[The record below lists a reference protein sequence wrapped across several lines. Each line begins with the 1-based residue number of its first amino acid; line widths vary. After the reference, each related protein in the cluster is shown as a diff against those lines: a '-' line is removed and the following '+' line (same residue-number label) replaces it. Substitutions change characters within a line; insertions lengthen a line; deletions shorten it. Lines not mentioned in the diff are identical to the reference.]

1 MFISFIN
8 KMRIRFWLIA
18 ILIPLS
24 VIARK
29 KIEHPL
35 AEIMVSYTY
44 HETFVRGSDG
54 VSERDYEF
62 LLLANTEQ
70 SKFYPPISEYLDSL
84 DSTPTGKAQY
94 EQMLSAVMPEVVRT
108 GNYSLVPSKKGHVYV
123 FKNRKESVV
132 SVYDFIGLT
141 EFGYYTEPLA
151 EMQWEVGDSTKNIL
165 GYDCIMAHANYH
177 GRQWTVWFTPE
188 IPLSEGP
195 WKLCGLPGLILEASE
210 SSGQHSF
217 MVTGIE
223 TSNKEMVPIYTP
235 SKYEKLE
242 RMELLRRQ
250 RYYRDNQETLTNASF
265 DNILGN
271 RGSANA
277 HKPVEK
283 IVTDV
288 DFLETDYRK

>member
-1 MFISFIN
+1 
-8 KMRIRFWLIA
+8 MRLSNVFSVL
-18 ILIPLS
+18 LLLVIPLS
-24 VIARK
+24 ISAKK
-29 KIEHPL
+29 KIDRPR
-35 AEIMVSYTY
+35 AEIMVSYNY

-132 SVYDFIGLT
+132 NVYDFIGLT

-165 GYDCIMAHANYH
+165 GYDCIMAHTNYH

-242 RMELLRRQ
+242 RKELLRRQ
-250 RYYRDNQETLTNASF
+250 RYNRDNQETLTNASF

-277 HKPVEK
+277 RKPVEK

>member
-1 MFISFIN
+1 
-8 KMRIRFWLIA
+8 MRISFWLIA
-18 ILIPLS
+18 IFIPLS

-123 FKNRKESVV
+123 FKNRKESVI

-151 EMQWEVGDSTKNIL
+151 EMQWEVGDSTKIIL

-242 RMELLRRQ
+242 RKELLRRQ
-250 RYYRDNQETLTNASF
+250 RYNRDNQETLTNASF

-277 HKPVEK
+277 RKPVEK

>member
-1 MFISFIN
+1 
-8 KMRIRFWLIA
+8 MRAIA
-18 ILIPLS
+18 LTLLLLLPLYS
-24 VIARK
+24 SGK
-29 KIEHPL
+29 KKEAYPK
-35 AEIMVSYTY
+35 AVIMVSYNY

-54 VSERDYEF
+54 VAERDYEF
-62 LLLANTEQ
+62 ILLSNTEQ

-84 DSTPTGKAQY
+84 DSTPAGKAQY

-123 FKNRKESVV
+123 FKNRNESVV

-165 GYDCIMAHANYH
+165 GYDCIMAHTNYH

-195 WKLCGLPGLILEASE
+195 WKLCGLPGLILEATE
-210 SSGQHSF
+210 TSGQHSF
-217 MVTGIE
+217 VATGIE
-223 TSNKEMVPIYTP
+223 ITDKEIVPIYSP

-242 RMELLRRQ
+242 RKELLKRQ
-250 RYYRDNQETLTNASF
+250 RYNRDNQENITNAAY
-265 DNILGN
+265 DNILGSG
-271 RGSANA
+271 GSANA
-277 HKPVEK
+277 RMPKERL
-283 IVTDV
+283 VTDV

>member
-1 MFISFIN
+1 
-8 KMRIRFWLIA
+8 
-18 ILIPLS
+18 
-24 VIARK
+24 
-29 KIEHPL
+29 
-35 AEIMVSYTY
+35 
-44 HETFVRGSDG
+44 
-54 VSERDYEF
+54 
-62 LLLANTEQ
+62 
-70 SKFYPPISEYLDSL
+70 
-84 DSTPTGKAQY
+84 
-94 EQMLSAVMPEVVRT
+94 
-108 GNYSLVPSKKGHVYV
+108 
-123 FKNRKESVV
+123 
-132 SVYDFIGLT
+132 
-141 EFGYYTEPLA
+141 
-151 EMQWEVGDSTKNIL
+151 
-165 GYDCIMAHANYH
+165 MAHTNYH

-242 RMELLRRQ
+242 RKELLRRQ
-250 RYYRDNQETLTNASF
+250 RYNRDNQETLTNASF

-277 HKPVEK
+277 RKPVEK

>member
-1 MFISFIN
+1 
-8 KMRIRFWLIA
+8 MRIRFWLIA

-242 RMELLRRQ
+242 RKELLRRQ

>member
-1 MFISFIN
+1 MRISF
-8 KMRIRFWLIA
+8 WLLA

-24 VIARK
+24 VVARK

-151 EMQWEVGDSTKNIL
+151 EMQWEVGDSTKTIL
-165 GYDCIMAHANYH
+165 GYDCIMAHTNYH
-177 GRQWTVWFTPE
+177 GRHWTVWFTLE

-217 MVTGIE
+217 VARGIE
-223 TSNKEMVPIYTP
+223 TSNKEMVPIYMP
-235 SKYEKLE
+235 SKYERLE
-242 RMELLRRQ
+242 RKELLRRQ
-250 RYYRDNQETLTNASF
+250 RYNRDNQEVLTNASF

-271 RGSANA
+271 SGSANA
-277 HKPVEK
+277 RKPVEK
-283 IVTDV
+283 IVTDI

>member
-1 MFISFIN
+1 
-8 KMRIRFWLIA
+8 
-18 ILIPLS
+18 
-24 VIARK
+24 
-29 KIEHPL
+29 
-35 AEIMVSYTY
+35 MVSYNY

-62 LLLANTEQ
+62 LLLSNTEQ

-84 DSTPTGKAQY
+84 DSTPAGKAQY

-132 SVYDFIGLT
+132 NVYDFIGLT

-165 GYDCIMAHANYH
+165 GYDCIMAHTNYH

-217 MVTGIE
+217 LVTGIE
-223 TSNKEMVPIYTP
+223 ASNKEMVPIYTP

-242 RMELLRRQ
+242 RKELLRRQ
-250 RYYRDNQETLTNASF
+250 RYNRDNQETLTNASF

-277 HKPVEK
+277 RKPVEK

>member
-1 MFISFIN
+1 
-8 KMRIRFWLIA
+8 
-18 ILIPLS
+18 
-24 VIARK
+24 
-29 KIEHPL
+29 
-35 AEIMVSYTY
+35 MVSYNY
-44 HETFVRGSDG
+44 HETFVRGSEG

-151 EMQWEVGDSTKNIL
+151 EMQWDVGDSTKNIL

-242 RMELLRRQ
+242 RKELLRRQ
-250 RYYRDNQETLTNASF
+250 RYNRDNQETLTNASF

-277 HKPVEK
+277 RKPVEK

>member
-1 MFISFIN
+1 
-8 KMRIRFWLIA
+8 MRISFWLIA

-151 EMQWEVGDSTKNIL
+151 EMQWEVGDSTKTIL
-165 GYDCIMAHANYH
+165 GYDCIIAHTNYH
-177 GRQWTVWFTPE
+177 GRHWTVWFTLE

-217 MVTGIE
+217 VARGIE
-223 TSNKEMVPIYTP
+223 TSNKEMVPIYMP
-235 SKYEKLE
+235 SKYERLE
-242 RMELLRRQ
+242 RKELLRRQ
-250 RYYRDNQETLTNASF
+250 RYNRDNQEVLTNASF

-271 RGSANA
+271 SGSSNA
-277 HKPVEK
+277 RKPVEK
-283 IVTDV
+283 IVTDI